1 MSSNKLQ
8 WSENG
13 TTPMLYAPSAS
24 QPSGAFRIAY
34 DDVMY
39 WPSWSKSCTQDVQS
53 LKDEAQTIHDAWLK
67 LC

>member
-13 TTPMLYAPSAS
+13 ATPMLYALSAS

-39 WPSWSKSCTQDVQS
+39 WPSWSKECTQDVQS
-53 LKDEAQTIHDAWLK
+53 LKAEAQSIHDAWMK